1 MNRLSISNIAWDPS
15 EDDTVAALLARE
27 GVTGVEIAPTKWRE
41 QPFDAR
47 PDEIAEY
54 RARWEARGLRI
65 VSLQALLFGRPD
77 LQLFG
82 NPASR
87 AALSDFL
94 RRVIDFGAEL
104 GAGVLVFGSP
114 KNRRR
119 GSLPLRDAIEIAAE
133 FFRELS
139 AQAHAQRIA
148 LCIEA
153 NPVEYGCDFI
163 TTTAEA
169 VGLCRAVDHPGIRV
183 NADLGGMTLSGED
196 PVLSLETAAPF
207 IAHFHASE
215 PDLAELGARAD
226 HAAAARG
233 LSAINYDGWVSIEMR
248 AAGSNGPGRNVEA
261 VERSILL
268 ARRAY
273 SAARDQ
279 NR

>member
-1 MNRLSISNIAWDPS
+1 MNPLAISNIAWDPA
-15 EDDTVAALLARE
+15 EDDAVAALLTRH
-27 GVTGVEIAPTKWRE
+27 GVTGIEIAPTKWRE

-47 PDEIAEY
+47 PEEIAAY

-65 VSLQALLFGRPD
+65 VSLQSLLFGRPD

-87 AALSDFL
+87 AAMSDFL
-94 RRVIDFGAEL
+94 RRVIDFGAAL
-104 GAGVLVFGSP
+104 GAGALVFGSP
-114 KNRRR
+114 KNRQR
-119 GSLPLRDAIEIAAE
+119 GALPLKDAVEIATE
-133 FFRELS
+133 FFRELG

-196 PVLSLETAAPF
+196 LVQSLEAVAPF
-207 IAHFHASE
+207 MAHFHASE

-226 HAAAARG
+226 HDAAARG

-248 AAGSNGPGRNVEA
+248 AGGPGRNLEA

-273 SAARDQ
+273 SGLRDQ